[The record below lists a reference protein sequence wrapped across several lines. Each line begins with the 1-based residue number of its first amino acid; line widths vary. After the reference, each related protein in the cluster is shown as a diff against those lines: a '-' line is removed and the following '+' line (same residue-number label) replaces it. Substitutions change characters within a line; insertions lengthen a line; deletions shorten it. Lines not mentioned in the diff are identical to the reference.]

1 LSVTRDWAATT
12 FVVDQGRVLLHRHAK
27 LGLWLPP
34 GGHVEPHELP
44 DEAARR
50 EVLEESGLRVDL
62 VGDVAVDA
70 PGVQPLV
77 RPRGVQVERID
88 EGHEH
93 IDLIYFARPA
103 ANAHNAAA
111 QVHEGF
117 GWYAQD
123 AWEGLPLTDEVHAWC
138 VLALKEL
145 GEASLSR
152 RQALGRTRTDYN

>member
-1 LSVTRDWAATT
+1 MSVTRDWAATT
-12 FVVDQGRVLLHRHAK
+12 FVVFQGHVLLHRHTK

-50 EVLEESGLRVDL
+50 EVLEESGLHVDL

-103 ANAHNAAA
+103 AAVEADAER
-111 QVHEGF
+111 VLEGF
-117 GWYAQD
+117 GWYAPD
-123 AWEGLPLTDEVHAWC
+123 AWKGLPLTGEVHAWC
-138 VLALKEL
+138 ALALKEL
-145 GEASLSR
+145 GDASPSHR
-152 RQALGRTRTDYN
+152 HAP